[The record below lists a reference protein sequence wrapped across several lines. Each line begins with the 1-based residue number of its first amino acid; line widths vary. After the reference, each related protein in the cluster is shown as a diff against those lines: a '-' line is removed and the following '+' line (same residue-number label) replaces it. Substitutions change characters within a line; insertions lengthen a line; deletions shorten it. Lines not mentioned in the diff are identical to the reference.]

1 MHLEIIIGVL
11 TAVTLLLLFLFVSV
25 LLYSRRQKFLQ
36 SPTSR
41 SLNPFPVQINMK
53 VRRRVFPK
61 NRVISI
67 SRSAGREF
75 LSASE
80 KSDNDDL
87 P

>member
-41 SLNPFPVQINMK
+41 SLNPFPVQLNMK
-53 VRRRVFPK
+53 VRKKKSEKEGDIGFPNSRK
-61 NRVISI
+61 GI
-67 SRSAGREF
+67 SRGR
-75 LSASE
+75 